1 MLRIGIPTLS
11 VSLSFRWKMD
21 GNSQMT
27 DPYDMNNWAVGTF
40 KKKQRREKKLKFNIK
55 ILVKVRF
62 YFEWRSILSMTQP
75 A

>member
-1 MLRIGIPTLS
+1 
-11 VSLSFRWKMD
+11 MD

-62 YFEWRSILSMTQP
+62 YFNGPTLCTYCDEFVIFTL
-75 A
+75 